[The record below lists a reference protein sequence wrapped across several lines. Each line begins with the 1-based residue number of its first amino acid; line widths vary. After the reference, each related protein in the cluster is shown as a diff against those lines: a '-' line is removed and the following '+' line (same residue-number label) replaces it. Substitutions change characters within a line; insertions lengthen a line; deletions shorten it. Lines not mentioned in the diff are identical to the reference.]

1 VHGHSE
7 LAYAE
12 TQYGQCGDEPLAL
25 QMKVETVE
33 KTLHIEVW
41 VQKTEKVQ
49 ILERSG
55 VKMLSSGAIFA
66 LFNDDP

>member
-1 VHGHSE
+1 
-7 LAYAE
+7 
-12 TQYGQCGDEPLAL
+12 
-25 QMKVETVE
+25 MKVETVE